1 MQRGL
6 VRWFL
11 SLHSPKHS
19 YAISPRKLPKAPSDD
34 DSQKPKE
41 AELSQGNTQR
51 DTMDIDSNSQNQRA
65 VTPDA
70 SSITPGPI
78 NRTPKTPVRGR
89 KKAGSDDGDVDLPAP
104 PPAFTPSINRTLNKI
119 LPIQYQPPPLP
130 EGLTIKELQ
139 VRSEGKKK
147 IKLVNYYTAG

>member
-41 AELSQGNTQR
+41 VELSQGNTQR
-51 DTMDIDSNSQNQRA
+51 EAMDIDSNSQNQRA

-78 NRTPKTPVRGR
+78 NGTPKTPVRGR
-89 KKAGSDDGDVDLPAP
+89 KKAGSDDGDVDPPAP

-147 IKLVNYYTAG
+147 IKLVNHYTAG

>member
-34 DSQKPKE
+34 DSHKPKE
-41 AELSQGNTQR
+41 AELSQEN
-51 DTMDIDSNSQNQRA
+51 MDIDSNSRNQRA

-70 SSITPGPI
+70 SSIPPGPI
-78 NRTPKTPVRGR
+78 SGTPKTPVRGR

-119 LPIQYQPPPLP
+119 LPIQYQPAPLP

-147 IKLVNYYTAG
+147 IKLVNYYKAG